1 MSSQDL
7 TACFHLDSLYCE
19 EPHFDED
26 IYQTDG
32 EHEHGGVLSQD
43 FDEENEDG
51 LASLF
56 LKEDKNVGFDGLV
69 SDPFLAEA
77 RRGAV
82 EWMLRVVG
90 FYSFS
95 ALTGVLAVN
104 YFDRFVGR
112 FEFQREKMWMVQL
125 VSVTCLS
132 IAAKMEEVD
141 VPLLLDFQVEEPAY
155 VFEAKTIQRMEVL
168 VLSTLEW
175 KMNPVTPLSF
185 LDCMTRKLG
194 LKSYIRWEFHK
205 KCESLLLSIIGDCRF
220 ICYLPSVIA
229 TATMLLA
236 ASSVERCDGIDYQ
249 TELLGILG
257 IDKCKLEDCRRLIQ
271 ELVSE
276 GYGSNINKR
285 KFGSLPGSP
294 RGVMDLCFSSDS
306 SNDSWSVTTPALASV
321 SSSPEPASKKR
332 KAQDQDQ
339 HQPSFDNAAA
349 DNLSIPL

>member
-1 MSSQDL
+1 MSFTTSFQ
-7 TACFHLDSLYCE
+7 LDSLYCQ

-26 IYQTDG
+26 FYQTPG
-32 EHEHGGVLSQD
+32 EHEPVLELD
-43 FDEENEDG
+43 DHFDEENEDG

-56 LKEDKNVGFDGLV
+56 LKEDSNVVCDDFV
-69 SDPFLAEA
+69 NNPFLVES
-77 RRGAV
+77 RRDAV
-82 EWMLRVVG
+82 EWILRVVG

-95 ALTGVLAVN
+95 SLTAVLAVN
-104 YFDRFVGR
+104 YFDRFVQR
-112 FEFQREKMWMVQL
+112 FEFQRDKVWMVQL

-132 IAAKMEEVD
+132 LAAKMEEVD
-141 VPLLLDFQVEEPAY
+141 VPLLLDFQVEDPAY
-155 VFEAKTIQRMEVL
+155 VFEAKTIQKMEVL

-185 LDCMTRKLG
+185 LDCITSRLG
-194 LKSYIRWEFHK
+194 LKSYIGWEFHK
-205 KCESLLLSIIGDCRF
+205 NCESLLLSIIADCRF
-220 ICYLPSVIA
+220 MCYLPSVIA
-229 TATMLLA
+229 TATMLLVIRN
-236 ASSVERCDGIDYQ
+236 VEPCNGVDYQ

-257 IDKCKLEDCRRLIQ
+257 IDKCKLEDCCKLIQ

-276 GYGSNINKR
+276 GYGSNLNKR

-306 SNDSWSVTTPALASV
+306 SNDSWAVTTPALASV

-332 KAQDQDQ
+332 KAQDEN
-339 HQPSFDNAAA
+339 QPSFDNAAA

>member
-1 MSSQDL
+1 MSLPTS
-7 TACFHLDSLYCE
+7 FHLDSLYCQ

-32 EHEHGGVLSQD
+32 EHEQVLELND
-43 FDEENEDG
+43 HFDEENEDG

-56 LKEDKNVGFDGLV
+56 LKEDSNVVCDDFV
-69 SDPFLAEA
+69 NNPFLVES
-77 RRGAV
+77 RRDAV

-95 ALTGVLAVN
+95 SLTAVLAVN
-104 YFDRFVGR
+104 YFDRFVKR
-112 FEFQREKMWMVQL
+112 FEFSRDKVWMIQL

-185 LDCMTRKLG
+185 LDCITNRLG
-194 LKSYIRWEFHK
+194 LKSYIGWEFHK
-205 KCESLLLSIIGDCRF
+205 NCESLVLSIVADCRF
-220 ICYLPSVIA
+220 MCYLPSVIA
-229 TATMLLA
+229 TATMLLVIRN
-236 ASSVERCDGIDYQ
+236 VEPCNGIDYQ

-257 IDKCKLEDCRRLIQ
+257 IDKCKLEDCCKLIQ

-285 KFGSLPGSP
+285 KFGSFPGSP
-294 RGVMDLCFSSDS
+294 RGVMDLCFSQES
-306 SNDSWSVTTPALASV
+306 SNHSWAVTTSAPTSV

-332 KAQDQDQ
+332 KAQDQN
-339 HQPSFDNAAA
+339 QPSFDNAAA